1 MSSAPATSLSPSG
14 SPSPLLG
21 RGARQNM
28 LKFGRTHLSVTFA
41 FALVAL
47 LFLVALLAPFI
58 SPHDPIAV
66 VANDAYLRPLSPG
79 HLLGTDELGRDLLSR
94 VLWGAR
100 VSLPVAFVAVAVGL
114 CGGGLIGMASGY
126 WGGIVDLLLMRF
138 IDALLAFPGLILAI
152 AIVAALGPGITNA
165 MIAIGIV
172 AIPVYAR
179 LVRALVL
186 QLKQM
191 EFITATRSLGATAP
205 RLIFRHLIPNLLNPI
220 IVQVSL
226 SAGFAI
232 LAEAT
237 LSFLGL
243 GAQVPTPDWG
253 VMINSGATFLAN
265 DPWLAIVP
273 GAAIS
278 VTVYSFN
285 FLGDSLRDALDPRL
299 RS

>member
-1 MSSAPATSLSPSG
+1 MSTAPALIATQAPIRQTRIH
-14 SPSPLLG
+14 LLE
-21 RGARQNM
+21 
-28 LKFGRTHLSVTFA
+28 LGRTHPRVILAGS
-41 FALVAL
+41 LVLL

-66 VANDAYLRPLSPG
+66 NADNAYLPPLSPS
-79 HLLGTDELGRDLLSR
+79 HLLGTDELGRDLFSR

-114 CGGGLIGMASGY
+114 VAGGVIGLISGY
-126 WGGIVDLLLMRF
+126 FGGVFDLLLMRL
-138 IDALLAFPGLILAI
+138 IDALLAFPALILAI
-152 AIVAALGPGITNA
+152 AIVAALGPDLRNA

-191 EFITATRSLGATAP
+191 EFIAATRSLGATP
-205 RLIFRHLIPNLLNPI
+205 IRIIVRHLIPNLLNPV

-243 GAQVPTPDWG
+243 GAQVPTADWG
-253 VMINSGATFLAN
+253 QMINTGATFLAN
-265 DPWLAIVP
+265 DPWLAILP

-278 VTVYSFN
+278 VTVFSFN
-285 FLGDSLRDALDPRL
+285 LLGDSLRDALDPRL

>member
-1 MSSAPATSLSPSG
+1 MSTATGLVATQAAIRQTRIH
-14 SPSPLLG
+14 LLEI
-21 RGARQNM
+21 
-28 LKFGRTHLSVTFA
+28 GRTHPRVILAGS
-41 FALVAL
+41 LVL
-47 LFLVALLAPFI
+47 VLFLVALLAPFI

-66 VANDAYLRPLSPG
+66 NADNAYLPPLSPS
-79 HLLGTDELGRDLLSR
+79 HLFGTDELGRDLFSR
-94 VLWGAR
+94 MLWGAR

-114 CGGGLIGMASGY
+114 VAGGAIGLISGY
-126 WGGIVDLLLMRF
+126 FGGVFDLLLMRL
-138 IDALLAFPGLILAI
+138 IDALLAFPALVLAI
-152 AIVAALGPGITNA
+152 AIVAALGPDLRNA

-191 EFITATRSLGATAP
+191 EYIAATRSLGATP
-205 RLIFRHLIPNLLNPI
+205 MRIILRHLIPNLLNPV
-220 IVQVSL
+220 IVQISL

-253 VMINSGATFLAN
+253 QMINTGATFLAN

-278 VTVYSFN
+278 VTVFSFN
-285 FLGDSLRDALDPRL
+285 LLGDSLRDALDPRL

>member
-1 MSSAPATSLSPSG
+1 MSTAPALVATEVPVG
-14 SPSPLLG
+14 PARVGLLD
-21 RGARQNM
+21 
-28 LKFGRTHLSVTFA
+28 LGRTHPRVVFA
-41 FALVAL
+41 GALVLL

-66 VANDAYLRPLSPG
+66 NADDAYLPPLSHG
-79 HLLGTDELGRDLLSR
+79 HALGTDELGRDLLSR
-94 VLWGAR
+94 MLWGAR

-114 CGGGLIGMASGY
+114 VGGGLIGLVSGY
-126 WGGIVDLLLMRF
+126 FGGIVDLLLMRL
-138 IDALLAFPGLILAI
+138 IDALLAFPALILAI
-152 AIVAALGPGITNA
+152 AIVAALGPNLTNA

-191 EFITATRSLGATAP
+191 EFIAASRSLGATP
-205 RLIFRHLIPNLLNPI
+205 LRIVVRHVIPNLLTPV
-220 IVQVSL
+220 IVQVTL

-253 VMINSGATFLAN
+253 QMINSGATFLEN

-278 VTVYSFN
+278 ITVFSFN
-285 FLGDSLRDALDPRL
+285 LLGDSLRDALDPRL

>member
-1 MSSAPATSLSPSG
+1 MSNAPALIAADQPIRTTRLGGLSL
-14 SPSPLLG
+14 
-21 RGARQNM
+21 ARDHPR
-28 LKFGRTHLSVTFA
+28 LAAAAA
-41 FALVAL
+41 FVVL
-47 LFLVALLAPFI
+47 LFLVALIAPI
-58 SPHDPIAV
+58 VAPHDPLAV
-66 VANDAYLRPLSPG
+66 NPDRAYLPPLSPG
-79 HLLGTDELGRDLLSR
+79 YLLGTDELGRDLFSR

-114 CGGGLIGMASGY
+114 VAGGIIGLLSGY
-126 WGGIVDLLLMRF
+126 AGGPTDLLLMRF

-152 AIVAALGPGITNA
+152 ALVAALGPGLRNA
-165 MIAIGIV
+165 MISIGIV
-172 AIPVYAR
+172 AVPTYAR
-179 LVRALVL
+179 LVRAQVL
-186 QLKQM
+186 QLKNM
-191 EFITATRSLGATAP
+191 EFVTATRSLGAGP
-205 RLIFRHLIPNLLNPI
+205 LRLVLRHLLPNLLNPV

-253 VMINSGATFLAN
+253 QMINSGRTFLNN
-265 DPWLAIVP
+265 DAWLAIVP

-278 VTVYSFN
+278 VTVFSFN
-285 FLGDSLRDALDPRL
+285 WLGDSLRDALDPRL

>member
-1 MSSAPATSLSPSG
+1 MSNAPAIVAAADPVRRTPVAALE
-14 SPSPLLG
+14 LL
-21 RGARQNM
+21 
-28 LKFGRTHLSVTFA
+28 RTHRRVGASA
-41 FALVAL
+41 FLVGL
-47 LFLVALLAPFI
+47 LFLIALLSPVI
-58 SPHDPIAV
+58 SPHDPLATSPD
-66 VANDAYLRPLSPG
+66 NAYLPPLRPG
-79 HLLGTDELGRDLLSR
+79 HLLGTDELGRDLFSR

-100 VSLPVAFVAVAVGL
+100 VSLPVAFVAVGVGL
-114 CGGGLIGMASGY
+114 AGGGLVGLVSGY
-126 WGGIVDLLLMRF
+126 AGGIVDLLLMRL

-152 AIVAALGPGITNA
+152 AIVAGLGPGIRNA

-179 LVRALVL
+179 LIRAVVL

-191 EFITATRSLGATAP
+191 EFIVATRSLGATPA
-205 RLIFRHLIPNLLNPI
+205 RLIFRHLVPNLLNPV

-243 GAQVPTPDWG
+243 GAQPPAPDWG
-253 VMINSGATFLAN
+253 QMINTGGAFLPN
-265 DPWLAIVP
+265 DPWLAIIP

-285 FLGDSLRDALDPRL
+285 LLGDSLRDALDPRL

>member
-1 MSSAPATSLSPSG
+1 MSSTPAVITTTAPIRQTRIR
-14 SPSPLLG
+14 LLEFS
-21 RGARQNM
+21 RA
-28 LKFGRTHLSVTFA
+28 HASVTIAFA
-41 FALVAL
+41 FVAL

-66 VANDAYLRPLSPG
+66 TANDAYLRPLSPG
-79 HLLGTDELGRDLLSR
+79 HILGTDELGRDLLSR

-114 CGGGLIGMASGY
+114 FAGGLIGLASGY
-126 WGGIVDLLLMRF
+126 WGGIIDLLLMRL

-152 AIVAALGPGITNA
+152 AIVAALGPGLRNA

-205 RLIFRHLIPNLLNPI
+205 RLILRHLIPNLLNPI
-220 IVQVSL
+220 IVQITL

-243 GAQVPTPDWG
+243 GAQIPTPDWG
-253 VMINSGATFLAN
+253 QMINSGATFLAN

-278 VTVYSFN
+278 VTVFSFN

-299 RS
+299 RN

>member
-1 MSSAPATSLSPSG
+1 MVAAQEPIRPAHVAILDI
-14 SPSPLLG
+14 L
-21 RGARQNM
+21 
-28 LKFGRTHLSVTFA
+28 RTHHRVAVAAAVLA
-41 FALVAL
+41 F
-47 LFLVALLAPFI
+47 LFLVALLSPVI
-58 SPHDPIAV
+58 SPYNPIAV
-66 VANDAYLRPLSPG
+66 HPDDSYLRPLSPG

-100 VSLPVAFVAVAVGL
+100 VSLPVAFVAVSVGL
-114 CGGGLIGMASGY
+114 VGGGLIGLASGY
-126 WGGIVDLLLMRF
+126 AGGLVDLLLMRV

-152 AIVAALGPGITNA
+152 AVVAALGPGLRNA

-186 QLKQM
+186 QLRQM
-191 EFITATRSLGATAP
+191 EFVLATRSLGATP
-205 RLIFRHLIPNLLNPI
+205 LRLILRHLIPNLLNPV

-243 GAQVPTPDWG
+243 GAQLPTPDWG
-253 VMINSGATFLAN
+253 QMINTGAAFLTN

-285 FLGDSLRDALDPRL
+285 FMGDSLRDALDPRL
-299 RS
+299 R

>member
-1 MSSAPATSLSPSG
+1 MSNAPAIVAAQEPVRRTPIA
-14 SPSPLLG
+14 LLD
-21 RGARQNM
+21 
-28 LKFGRTHLSVTFA
+28 LIRTHRRVTFA
-41 FALVAL
+41 FALVAV
-47 LFLVALLAPFI
+47 LFLIALVSPVI
-58 SPHDPIAV
+58 SPHDPLAV
-66 VANDAYLRPLSPG
+66 RPDDSYLPPLTPG
-79 HLLGTDELGRDLLSR
+79 HVLGTDELGRDLLSR

-114 CGGGLIGMASGY
+114 FAGGLIGLVSGY
-126 WGGIVDLLLMRF
+126 AGGVADLLLMRF
-138 IDALLAFPGLILAI
+138 VDALLAFPGLILAI
-152 AIVAALGPGITNA
+152 AVVAALGPGLRNA

-172 AIPVYAR
+172 AVPVYAR
-179 LVRALVL
+179 LVRAVVL

-191 EFITATRSLGATAP
+191 EFIVATRALGATP
-205 RLIFRHLIPNLLNPI
+205 LRLVLRHLIPNLLNPI

-243 GAQVPTPDWG
+243 GAQLPTPDWG
-253 VMINSGATFLAN
+253 QMINAGASFLTN

-278 VTVYSFN
+278 ITVYSFN
-285 FLGDSLRDALDPRL
+285 LLGDSLRDALDPRL

>member
-1 MSSAPATSLSPSG
+1 MSTAPALVATQASIRQTRIH
-14 SPSPLLG
+14 LLE
-21 RGARQNM
+21 
-28 LKFGRTHLSVTFA
+28 LGRTHPRVILAGS
-41 FALVAL
+41 LVLL
-47 LFLVALLAPFI
+47 LFLIALLAPFI

-66 VANDAYLRPLSPG
+66 NADNAYLPPLSPS
-79 HLLGTDELGRDLLSR
+79 HLLGTDELGRDLFSR

-114 CGGGLIGMASGY
+114 VTGGVIGLISGY
-126 WGGIVDLLLMRF
+126 FGGVIDLLLMRLV
-138 IDALLAFPGLILAI
+138 DALLAFPALILAI
-152 AIVAALGPGITNA
+152 AIVAALGPDLRNA

-186 QLKQM
+186 QLKQV
-191 EFITATRSLGATAP
+191 EFIAATRSLGATP
-205 RLIFRHLIPNLLNPI
+205 LRLIVRHMIPNLLNPI

-253 VMINSGATFLAN
+253 QMINSGATFLAN

-278 VTVYSFN
+278 VTVFSFN
-285 FLGDSLRDALDPRL
+285 LLGDSLRDALDPRL

>member
-1 MSSAPATSLSPSG
+1 MSNAPAIVAAQQPFRRTPVAVLD
-14 SPSPLLG
+14 LV
-21 RGARQNM
+21 
-28 LKFGRTHLSVTFA
+28 RTHRRVS
-41 FALVAL
+41 VAL
-47 LFLVALLAPFI
+47 LLLAMLFLIALLSPVI
-58 SPHDPIAV
+58 SPHDPLAV
-66 VANDAYLRPLSPG
+66 NADDSYLPPLSPN
-79 HLLGTDELGRDLLSR
+79 HLLGTDELGRDLFSR
-94 VLWGAR
+94 ILWGAR
-100 VSLPVAFVAVAVGL
+100 VSLPVGFVAVAVGL
-114 CGGGLIGMASGY
+114 FGGGAIGMLSGY
-126 WGGIVDLLLMRF
+126 AGGVVDLLLMRLV
-138 IDALLAFPGLILAI
+138 DALLAFPGLILAI
-152 AIVAALGPGITNA
+152 ALVAALGPGLRNA

-179 LVRALVL
+179 LVRAVVL

-191 EFITATRSLGATAP
+191 EFIVATRSIGATP
-205 RLIFRHLIPNLLNPI
+205 LRLILRHLVPNLLNPI

-243 GAQVPTPDWG
+243 GAQPPTPDWG
-253 VMINSGATFLAN
+253 QMINTGGAFLTN

-285 FLGDSLRDALDPRL
+285 LLGDSLRDALDPRI

>member
-1 MSSAPATSLSPSG
+1 MSAAPVLVATQTPIDRARIH
-14 SPSPLLG
+14 LLE
-21 RGARQNM
+21 
-28 LKFGRTHLSVTFA
+28 LGRTHPRVVLAGA
-41 FALVAL
+41 FVAV
-47 LFLVALLAPFI
+47 LFLVALLAPVI

-66 VANDAYLRPLSPG
+66 NADNAYLPPLSPG
-79 HLLGTDELGRDLLSR
+79 HLLGTDELGRDLFSR

-100 VSLPVAFVAVAVGL
+100 VSLPVALVAAAVGL
-114 CGGGLIGMASGY
+114 VGGGAIGLISGY
-126 WGGIVDLLLMRF
+126 FGGIVDLLLMRL
-138 IDALLAFPGLILAI
+138 IDALLAFPALILAI
-152 AIVAALGPGITNA
+152 AIVAALGPNIRNA

-179 LVRALVL
+179 LIRALVL
-186 QLKQM
+186 QLKRM
-191 EFITATRSLGATAP
+191 EFVIATRSVGATP
-205 RLIFRHLIPNLLNPI
+205 LRIVFRHLIPNLLNPV

-253 VMINSGATFLAN
+253 QMINSGATFLAN

-273 GAAIS
+273 GTAIS
-278 VTVYSFN
+278 VTVLSFN
-285 FLGDSLRDALDPRL
+285 LLGDSLRDALDPRL
-299 RS
+299 RD

>member
-1 MSSAPATSLSPSG
+1 MSTAP
-14 SPSPLLG
+14 
-21 RGARQNM
+21 
-28 LKFGRTHLSVTFA
+28 
-41 FALVAL
+41 ALVATQASIRQTRIHL
-47 LFLVALLAPFI
+47 LELARGHPRVILAGSFVLVLFLIALFAPFI

-66 VANDAYLRPLSPG
+66 NADNAYLPPLSPS
-79 HLLGTDELGRDLLSR
+79 HLLGTDELGRDLFSR
-94 VLWGAR
+94 GLWGAR

-114 CGGGLIGMASGY
+114 VAGGVIGLISGY
-126 WGGIVDLLLMRF
+126 FGGVIDLLLMRLV
-138 IDALLAFPGLILAI
+138 DALLAFPALILAI
-152 AIVAALGPGITNA
+152 AIVAALGPDLRNA

-186 QLKQM
+186 QLKQV
-191 EFITATRSLGATAP
+191 EFIAATRSLGATP
-205 RLIFRHLIPNLLNPI
+205 LRLIVRHMIPNLLNPI

-253 VMINSGATFLAN
+253 QMINSGATFLAN

-278 VTVYSFN
+278 VTVFSFN
-285 FLGDSLRDALDPRL
+285 LLGDSLRDALDPRL

>member
-1 MSSAPATSLSPSG
+1 MSSTPAAVAAPA
-14 SPSPLLG
+14 PLLQ
-21 RGARQNM
+21 ARIR
-28 LKFGRTHLSVTFA
+28 LIEFGRAHVGVA
-41 FALVAL
+41 IGFALVAL

-66 VANDAYLRPLSPG
+66 TTNDSYLPPLSPS
-79 HLLGTDELGRDLLSR
+79 HPLGTDELGRDLLSR
-94 VLWGAR
+94 VIWGAR

-114 CGGGLIGMASGY
+114 FGGGLIGLASGY
-126 WGGIVDLLLMRF
+126 WGGIIDLLLMRF

-152 AIVAALGPGITNA
+152 AIVAALGPSLTNA

-172 AIPVYAR
+172 AIPTYAR

-205 RLIFRHLIPNLLNPI
+205 RLILRHLIPNLLNPI

-232 LAEAT
+232 LSEAV

-253 VMINSGATFLAN
+253 QMIHTGATFLAN

-299 RS
+299 RT

>member
-1 MSSAPATSLSPSG
+1 MSTAPALVATQAPI
-14 SPSPLLG
+14 
-21 RGARQNM
+21 RQTRIH
-28 LKFGRTHLSVTFA
+28 LIELGRTHPRVILAGS
-41 FALVAL
+41 LVLL
-47 LFLVALLAPFI
+47 LFLIALLAPFI

-66 VANDAYLRPLSPG
+66 NADNAYLPPLSPS
-79 HLLGTDELGRDLLSR
+79 HLLGTDELGRDLFSR

-114 CGGGLIGMASGY
+114 VAGGVIGLISGY
-126 WGGIVDLLLMRF
+126 FGGVIDLLLMRL
-138 IDALLAFPGLILAI
+138 IDALLAFPALILAI
-152 AIVAALGPGITNA
+152 AIVAALGPDLRNA

-191 EFITATRSLGATAP
+191 EFIAATRSLGATP
-205 RLIFRHLIPNLLNPI
+205 IRIILRHLIPNLLNPV

-253 VMINSGATFLAN
+253 QMINTGATFLAN

-278 VTVYSFN
+278 VTVFSFN
-285 FLGDSLRDALDPRL
+285 LLGDSLRDALDPRL

>member
-1 MSSAPATSLSPSG
+1 MSNAPAMVAAQEPIRPAHIAILE
-14 SPSPLLG
+14 L
-21 RGARQNM
+21 A
-28 LKFGRTHLSVTFA
+28 RTHRRVA
-41 FALVAL
+41 VAAALLAL
-47 LFLVALLAPFI
+47 LFLVALLSPAI
-58 SPHDPIAV
+58 SPYDPLV
-66 VANDAYLRPLSPG
+66 THPDDSYLRPLSPG
-79 HLLGTDELGRDLLSR
+79 HILGTDELGRDLLSR

-100 VSLPVAFVAVAVGL
+100 VSLPVAFVAVSVGL
-114 CGGGLIGMASGY
+114 VGGGLIGLASGY
-126 WGGIVDLLLMRF
+126 AGGLVDLLLMRL

-152 AIVAALGPGITNA
+152 AVVAALGPGLRNA

-186 QLKQM
+186 QLRQM
-191 EFITATRSLGATAP
+191 EFVLATRSLGATP
-205 RLIFRHLIPNLLNPI
+205 LRLILRHLIPNLLNPV

-243 GAQVPTPDWG
+243 GAQLPTPDWG
-253 VMINSGATFLAN
+253 QMINTGAAFLTN

-278 VTVYSFN
+278 ITVYSFN
-285 FLGDSLRDALDPRL
+285 FMGDSLRDALDPRL
-299 RS
+299 R

>member
-1 MSSAPATSLSPSG
+1 MSNAPALVATQAPVRQTRIQ
-14 SPSPLLG
+14 LLE
-21 RGARQNM
+21 
-28 LKFGRTHLSVTFA
+28 LGRTHPRVTLTA
-41 FALVAL
+41 ALVGL
-47 LFLVALLAPFI
+47 LFLVALLAPFL

-66 VANDAYLRPLSPG
+66 NADNAYLRPLSPG
-79 HLLGTDELGRDLLSR
+79 HLLGTDELGRDLFSR
-94 VLWGAR
+94 MLWGAR

-114 CGGGLIGMASGY
+114 IAGGLIGLVSGY
-126 WGGIVDLLLMRF
+126 AGGVVDLLLMRV
-138 IDALLAFPGLILAI
+138 IDALLAFPALILAI
-152 AIVAALGPGITNA
+152 AIVAALGPGLRNA

-172 AIPVYAR
+172 AIPAYAR

-191 EFITATRSLGATAP
+191 EFIAATRSLGATP
-205 RLIFRHLIPNLLNPI
+205 LRLIVRHVIPNLLNPI
-220 IVQVSL
+220 IVQISL

-253 VMINSGATFLAN
+253 QMINSGATFLAN

-285 FLGDSLRDALDPRL
+285 LLGDSLRDALDPRL

>member
-1 MSSAPATSLSPSG
+1 MSTAPALIATQAPIRQTRIH
-14 SPSPLLG
+14 LLE
-21 RGARQNM
+21 
-28 LKFGRTHLSVTFA
+28 LGRTHPRVILAGS
-41 FALVAL
+41 LVLL

-66 VANDAYLRPLSPG
+66 NADNAYLPPLSPS
-79 HLLGTDELGRDLLSR
+79 HLLGTDELGRDLFSR

-114 CGGGLIGMASGY
+114 FAGGVIGLISGY
-126 WGGIVDLLLMRF
+126 FGGVFDLLLMRL
-138 IDALLAFPGLILAI
+138 IDALLAFPALILAI
-152 AIVAALGPGITNA
+152 AIVAALGPDLRNA

-191 EFITATRSLGATAP
+191 EFVAATRSLGATP
-205 RLIFRHLIPNLLNPI
+205 MRIILRHLIPNLLNPV

-253 VMINSGATFLAN
+253 QMINTGATFLAN

-278 VTVYSFN
+278 VTVFSFN
-285 FLGDSLRDALDPRL
+285 LLGDSLRDALDPRL

>member
-1 MSSAPATSLSPSG
+1 MSTAP
-14 SPSPLLG
+14 
-21 RGARQNM
+21 
-28 LKFGRTHLSVTFA
+28 
-41 FALVAL
+41 ALVASQTTVRQTRIHLLELGRAHPRVIFAGALVVL

-66 VANDAYLRPLSPG
+66 NADNAYLPPLSPS
-79 HLLGTDELGRDLLSR
+79 HLLGTDELGRDLFSR
-94 VLWGAR
+94 MLWGAR

-114 CGGGLIGMASGY
+114 VAGGVIGLISGY
-126 WGGIVDLLLMRF
+126 FGGVFDLLLMRL
-138 IDALLAFPGLILAI
+138 IDALLAFPALILAI
-152 AIVAALGPGITNA
+152 AIVAALGPNLLNA

-191 EFITATRSLGATAP
+191 EFIAATRSLGATP
-205 RLIFRHLIPNLLNPI
+205 MRIILRHLIPNLLNPV

-253 VMINSGATFLAN
+253 QMINSGSTFLAN

-273 GAAIS
+273 GVAIS
-278 VTVYSFN
+278 VTVFSFN
-285 FLGDSLRDALDPRL
+285 LLGDSLRDALDPRL

>member
-1 MSSAPATSLSPSG
+1 MSDATAIVAARTP
-14 SPSPLLG
+14 G
-21 RGARQNM
+21 RGTLVAI
-28 LKFGRTHLSVTFA
+28 LELVRTHRRLTTAGALLSALFLI
-41 FALVAL
+41 ALVAP
-47 LFLVALLAPFI
+47 VI
-58 SPHDPIAV
+58 SPHNPLAV
-66 VANDAYLRPLSPG
+66 SPDNAYLPPLSPG
-79 HLLGTDELGRDLLSR
+79 HLLGSDELGRDLLSR

-100 VSLPVAFVAVAVGL
+100 VSLPVALVAVAVGL
-114 CGGGLIGMASGY
+114 IGGGCIGLVSGY
-126 WGGIVDLLLMRF
+126 AGGLTDLLLMRL

-152 AIVAALGPGITNA
+152 GVVAALGPGLRNA
-165 MIAIGIV
+165 VIAIGIV
-172 AIPVYAR
+172 AIPAYAR
-179 LVRALVL
+179 LVRGLVL

-191 EFITATRSLGATAP
+191 DFVTASRSIGASP
-205 RLIFRHLIPNLLNPI
+205 VRIVFKHLVPNLLNPI

-253 VMINSGATFLAN
+253 QMINVGAAFLTN

-278 VTVYSFN
+278 VAVFSFN
-285 FLGDSLRDALDPRL
+285 LLGDSLRDALDPRL
-299 RS
+299 RNS

>member
-1 MSSAPATSLSPSG
+1 MSNAPAIVAAQEPIRRTPVAVLE
-14 SPSPLLG
+14 LL
-21 RGARQNM
+21 RGHRRVAAS
-28 LKFGRTHLSVTFA
+28 FV
-41 FALVAL
+41 LVAI
-47 LFLVALLAPFI
+47 LFLVAVLSPVM
-58 SPHDPIAV
+58 SPHDPLAV
-66 VANDAYLRPLSPG
+66 SPDSSYLPPLTPG
-79 HLLGTDELGRDLLSR
+79 HVLGTDELGRDLLSR
-94 VLWGAR
+94 ILWGAR

-114 CGGGLIGMASGY
+114 FGGGLIGLVSGY
-126 WGGIVDLLLMRF
+126 AGGITDLLLMRLV
-138 IDALLAFPGLILAI
+138 DALLAFPGLILAI
-152 AIVAALGPGITNA
+152 AVVAALGPGLRNA

-172 AIPVYAR
+172 AVPVYAR
-179 LVRALVL
+179 LVRAVVL

-191 EFITATRSLGATAP
+191 EFVVATRSLGATP
-205 RLIFRHLIPNLLNPI
+205 LRLILRHLIPNLLNPI

-243 GAQVPTPDWG
+243 GAQLPTPDWG
-253 VMINSGATFLAN
+253 QMINSGASFLNN

-278 VTVYSFN
+278 ITVYSFN
-285 FLGDSLRDALDPRL
+285 LLGDSLRDALDPRL

>member
-1 MSSAPATSLSPSG
+1 MSTAPALVATEVPVGPARLG
-14 SPSPLLG
+14 LLE
-21 RGARQNM
+21 
-28 LKFGRTHLSVTFA
+28 LGRTHPRVILA
-41 FALVAL
+41 GALVLL

-66 VANDAYLRPLSPG
+66 NADNAYLPPLSPG
-79 HLLGTDELGRDLLSR
+79 HALGTDELGRDLLSR
-94 VLWGAR
+94 MLWGAR

-114 CGGGLIGMASGY
+114 VAGGLIGLVSGY
-126 WGGIVDLLLMRF
+126 FGGVVDLLMMRL
-138 IDALLAFPGLILAI
+138 IDALLAFPALILAI
-152 AIVAALGPGITNA
+152 AIVAALGPNLTNA

-191 EFITATRSLGATAP
+191 EFIAASRSLGATP
-205 RLIFRHLIPNLLNPI
+205 LRIVVRHVIPNLLTPV
-220 IVQVSL
+220 IVQVTL

-253 VMINSGATFLAN
+253 QMINSGATFLEN

-278 VTVYSFN
+278 ITVFSFN
-285 FLGDSLRDALDPRL
+285 LLGDSLRDALDPRL

>member
-1 MSSAPATSLSPSG
+1 VSNAPAIVAAQKPI
-14 SPSPLLG
+14 LG
-21 RGARQNM
+21 TRVAILDLVRGHR
-28 LKFGRTHLSVTFA
+28 RVTVA
-41 FALVAL
+41 LGLVAL
-47 LFLVALLAPFI
+47 LFLVAILSPVI
-58 SPHDPIAV
+58 SPHDPLAV
-66 VANDAYLRPLSPG
+66 RPDDSYLPPLSPG
-79 HLLGTDELGRDLLSR
+79 HILGTDELGRDLLSR
-94 VLWGAR
+94 ILWGAR

-114 CGGGLIGMASGY
+114 FAGGLVGLVSGY
-126 WGGIVDLLLMRF
+126 AGGIADLLLMRLV
-138 IDALLAFPGLILAI
+138 DALLAFPGLILAI
-152 AIVAALGPGITNA
+152 AIVAALGPGLRNA

-172 AIPVYAR
+172 AVPVYAR
-179 LVRALVL
+179 LVRAVVL

-191 EFITATRSLGATAP
+191 EFVAAARALGASP
-205 RLIFRHLIPNLLNPI
+205 MRVVLRHLIPNLLNPI

-243 GAQVPTPDWG
+243 GAQLPTPDWG
-253 VMINSGATFLAN
+253 QMINSGASFLAN

-278 VTVYSFN
+278 ITVFSFN
-285 FLGDSLRDALDPRL
+285 LLGDSLRDALDPRL

>member
-1 MSSAPATSLSPSG
+1 MSNAPAIVAAQEPIRRTPVA
-14 SPSPLLG
+14 LLELM
-21 RGARQNM
+21 RGHRRVMAS
-28 LKFGRTHLSVTFA
+28 FV
-41 FALVAL
+41 LVAL
-47 LFLVALLAPFI
+47 LFLVAILSPVI
-58 SPHDPIAV
+58 SPHDPLGV
-66 VANDAYLRPLSPG
+66 SPDNSYLPPLTPG
-79 HLLGTDELGRDLLSR
+79 HVLGTDELGRDLLSR
-94 VLWGAR
+94 ILWGSR

-114 CGGGLIGMASGY
+114 FGGGLIGLVSGY
-126 WGGIVDLLLMRF
+126 AGGIADLLLMRLV
-138 IDALLAFPGLILAI
+138 DALLAFPGLILAI
-152 AIVAALGPGITNA
+152 AVVAALGPGLRNA

-172 AIPVYAR
+172 AVPVYAR
-179 LVRALVL
+179 LVRAVVL

-191 EFITATRSLGATAP
+191 EFIVATRSLGATP
-205 RLIFRHLIPNLLNPI
+205 LRLVLRHLIPNLLNPI

-243 GAQVPTPDWG
+243 GAQLPTPDWG
-253 VMINSGATFLAN
+253 QMINSGASFLNN

-278 VTVYSFN
+278 ITVYSFN
-285 FLGDSLRDALDPRL
+285 LLGDSLRDALDPRL

>member
-1 MSSAPATSLSPSG
+1 MSNAPALIAADQPIRTTRLGGLSL
-14 SPSPLLG
+14 
-21 RGARQNM
+21 ARDHPR
-28 LKFGRTHLSVTFA
+28 LAAAAA
-41 FALVAL
+41 FVVL
-47 LFLVALLAPFI
+47 LFLVALIAPI
-58 SPHDPIAV
+58 VAPHDPLAV
-66 VANDAYLRPLSPG
+66 NPDRAYLPPLSPG
-79 HLLGTDELGRDLLSR
+79 YLLGTDELGRDLFSR

-114 CGGGLIGMASGY
+114 VAGGIIGLLSGY
-126 WGGIVDLLLMRF
+126 AGGPTDLLLMRF

-152 AIVAALGPGITNA
+152 ALVAALGPGLRNA

-172 AIPVYAR
+172 AVPTYAR
-179 LVRALVL
+179 LVRAQVL
-186 QLKQM
+186 QLKNM
-191 EFITATRSLGATAP
+191 EFVTATRSLGAGP
-205 RLIFRHLIPNLLNPI
+205 LRLVLRHLLPNLLNPV

-253 VMINSGATFLAN
+253 QMINSGRTFLNN
-265 DPWLAIVP
+265 DAWLAIVP

-278 VTVYSFN
+278 VTVFSFN
-285 FLGDSLRDALDPRL
+285 WLGDSLRDALDPRL